1 MGICRAESHSTA
13 GKQTTDEN
21 LALRAGLQ
29 VDWYPWGEEALEK
42 AKREDKPIFLSV
54 GYATCHW

>member
-1 MGICRAESHSTA
+1 MRSAMLHRPACPAA
-13 GKQTTDEN
+13 
-21 LALRAGLQ
+21 Q
-29 VDWYPWGEEALEK
+29 VNWLPWGEEAIQQ